1 MARTDN
7 QGRRDMRSYQFDK
20 YGEPLRA
27 VEAETPAPSGT
38 EVLVRVE
45 ACGVCHSDIHLWD
58 GYFDLG
64 DDRKADLS
72 RSHSLPLTLGHEIV
86 GVVEAM
92 GDQASGANVGD
103 KAVVYP
109 WIGCGDCP
117 ACNSDSDHLCPRPR
131 ALGVNAD
138 GGYADHVMVPNA
150 RFLYAY
156 GDVETPLACT
166 YACSGITAYGALKK
180 VQSRT
185 EGRSLLIIGAGGVG
199 LAGLMIAQAMMD
211 TTIIVADIDDAK
223 LETAKA
229 AGADHVINPT
239 ADGARKELIGLTGGG
254 ANGAVDFVGSDKSA
268 GFGMQALANGG
279 MLIVVGLFG
288 GSMKL
293 SVPLLP
299 LKNIMLGGSYV
310 GSPEEMRELMDLVV
324 AGKVK
329 PLPVATRPLA
339 EADQTLRDL
348 RDGKI
353 VGRMVLTP

>member
-1 MARTDN
+1 
-7 QGRRDMRSYQFDK
+7 MRSYQFDK

-27 VEAETPAPSGT
+27 VETETPAPEGT

-92 GDQASGANVGD
+92 GDQASGADVGD

-109 WIGCGDCP
+109 WIGCGDCA
-117 ACNSDSDHLCPRPR
+117 ACNSGGDHLCARPR

-138 GGYADHVMVPNA
+138 GGYADHVMVPHP

-156 GDVETPLACT
+156 GDVDMPLACT

-180 VQSRT
+180 VRSRAD
-185 EGRSLLIIGAGGVG
+185 GRSLLIIGAGGVG

-211 TTIIVADIDDAK
+211 TTIIVADIDEAK

-239 ADGARKELIGLTGGG
+239 ANGARKELIGLTGGG

-353 VGRMVLTP
+353 VGRMVLQP